1 MVKSC
6 CAVGCHN
13 AFEKGN
19 GIHWYKFP
27 PEPERRARWISAVRR
42 EDWKPQRNTLICSEH
57 FISGEKSTDPLSPDY
72 VPSIFQHVSSAQK
85 RKLEESLRSYERRK
99 ATKRKRSENT
109 AKVTKR
115 KRSENAVQLVKPLGE
130 ANARTNS
137 NIPSTNSQV
146 QYQLTAVSINTGHD
160 KKANGSITLQS
171 HIEQA
176 TKSKE
181 CWELKERVKQL
192 EKQVED
198 LTTQNKILQTVID
211 DYKSRTGITEAVLKN
226 DDKRVKYYTGLPS
239 YEVLK
244 VIFDF
249 VSKGLPDCF
258 SIGKK
263 TPFEQF
269 FIVLM
274 KLRLNL
280 GDQDLS
286 YRYGVCQSTISRYFS
301 KWMDVLHTKLSCLI
315 QWPERGEL
323 IKTMPTEFRKHF
335 QKCVVIIDCFEIFI
349 ERPSSLPARAQTW
362 SNYKHHNTVK
372 YLIGITPQGSIAFIS
387 QGWGGRTSDVHITEN
402 SGLLSKLLPGDV
414 VLADRGFTIQESIG
428 LYCAEVKLPPFTR
441 GKKQLTKIEV
451 DAARRLSRV
460 RIHVER
466 VIGMVRQKYTILQ
479 STLPICML
487 TCDDTEQ
494 IPTID
499 KIVTIC
505 CALCNCC
512 DSVVSPD

>member
-13 AFEKGN
+13 VFVKGN

-27 PEPERRARWISAVRR
+27 PEPETRARWISAIRR
-42 EDWKPQRNTLICSEH
+42 EHWEPTQNTWICSEH
-57 FISGEKSTDPLSPDY
+57 FISGEKSSDPLSPDY
-72 VPSIFQHVSSAQK
+72 VPSVFQHVSSPQK
-85 RKLEESLRSYERRK
+85 RKLGESLSRYERRK
-99 ATKRKRSENT
+99 ATKRKRSENST
-109 AKVTKR
+109 QRV
-115 KRSENAVQLVKPLGE
+115 EPLGE
-130 ANARTNS
+130 ANARTSS
-137 NIPSTNSQV
+137 NVPSVNSQV
-146 QYQLTAVSINTGHD
+146 MTAASIRTGHG
-160 KKANGSITLQS
+160 KKANSGITLQS
-171 HIEQA
+171 HFEQA

-181 CWELKERVKQL
+181 CWELKERVKKL

-244 VIFDF
+244 IIFDF

-258 SIGKK
+258 SGGKK

-269 FIVLM
+269 FIALM

-286 YRYGVCQSTISRYFS
+286 YRFGVCQSTISRYFS
-301 KWMDVLHTKLSCLI
+301 RWMDVLYTKLSYLI

-349 ERPSSLPARAQTW
+349 ERPTSLPARAQTW
-362 SNYKHHNTVK
+362 SNYKHLNTVK

-414 VLADRGFTIQESIG
+414 VLADRGFIIQESIG

-441 GKKQLTKIEV
+441 GKKQLTKVEV

-494 IPTID
+494 LSTID
-499 KIVTIC
+499 KILTIC
-505 CALCNCC
+505 CALCNYC